1 MSLSGWEMRFQLALI
16 AGAAISLFEAN
27 KTLKPAERSRS
38 DNKVLKKEY
47 AILLLISSCPIDSR

>member
-1 MSLSGWEMRFQLALI
+1 MRFKLAPI
-16 AGAAISLFEAN
+16 AGAAISLFEAS